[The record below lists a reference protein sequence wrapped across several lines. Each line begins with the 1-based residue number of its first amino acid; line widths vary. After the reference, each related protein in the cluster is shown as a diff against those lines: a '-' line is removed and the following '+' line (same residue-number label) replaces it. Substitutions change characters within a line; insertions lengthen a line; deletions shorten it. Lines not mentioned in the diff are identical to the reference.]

1 MPANKQEI
9 IDLRG
14 DDRDEDYETEDE
26 EIDEEFDTANECMRK
41 QDEDFENETL
51 FERFAALADIIPPTR
66 RHAIYSTVSKTLA
79 TGFSTAQFAGKGL
92 WVVATSALLV
102 LMPVALEME
111 RESFAIQQ
119 ENAQRLQAT
128 QAAHVQNEV
137 TQSA

>member
-1 MPANKQEI
+1 MAAEQEI

-14 DDRDEDYETEDE
+14 E
-26 EIDEEFDTANECMRK
+26 EER
-41 QDEDFENETL
+41 DEDFETESEEEFDEEFEKETL

-66 RHAIYSTVSKTLA
+66 RHAISKAINNTLA

-119 ENAQRLQAT
+119 ENAQRVQAT
-128 QAAHVQNEV
+128 QSAQLQNEIAAV
-137 TQSA
+137 

>member
-1 MPANKQEI
+1 
-9 IDLRG
+9 

-26 EIDEEFDTANECMRK
+26 EIDEEFD
-41 QDEDFENETL
+41 DEDFENETL